1 MAERQ
6 RKAWSRFATPILW
19 LLAAGLVRL
28 AGSPLRTT
36 TSTLPVP
43 GAIGVDYSYVRTGFH
58 YSLGLA
64 EMLAMFAIVYGVM
77 ALMHARYRDWMGYT
91 HLALSA
97 GGALL
102 ILSPALFVGLF
113 ADLSRDPM
121 AAFDLWNGASTAG
134 YAMTLAGMAMF
145 LVVLIDAW
153 RRGALPHLRG

>member
-1 MAERQ
+1 MVERQ
-6 RKAWSRFATPILW
+6 GKALSRFVTPVLW

-36 TSTLPVP
+36 TNTLPVP
-43 GAIGVDYSYVRTGFH
+43 GAIGADYSYVRTGFH

-64 EMLAMFAIVYGVM
+64 GMLAIFAIVYGVL
-77 ALMHARYRDWMGYT
+77 ALRRARYRDWMGYT
-91 HLALSA
+91 HLALSV

-121 AAFDLWNGASTAG
+121 AAFNLWNGVSAAG

-145 LVVLIDAW
+145 LVVLIEAW
-153 RRGALPHLRG
+153 RRGALPRLHA